1 MIVQGF
7 YIIFLKQFILNGKGK
22 QMKKNIKKQMK
33 KQYMPAV
40 IVVSLVL
47 LLAVAGIGI
56 HVIRKYIPTKERMD
70 LNEYYGQTAEGE
82 SVIVLGTNIMEER
95 AVTSNEQ
102 VYLPLELVNTY
113 LNQRYYWDSGN
124 QQILYATP
132 SELQKYPASANGDSD
147 VWLKDGKVYL
157 SLTFVQRYTDMDVYM
172 GEAPSRIIIQN
183 QFQNVNTA
191 SVQKDTYVRY
201 RGGIK
206 SPVLTQVKKGD
217 TLIYLE
223 EYEEWVQAATMDGYI
238 GFVKKSDISP
248 AEVKDFERDFK
259 IEEYQYLS
267 MEEPVNLSWHQVT
280 APEANAYFADA
291 TANMTGV
298 NVISPTWF
306 YLADTAG
313 NIADIS
319 SAEYVQQAHD
329 KGMQVWGLIDNFTAD
344 VSTTET
350 LSQLA
355 SRQNI
360 ISQLIAAAENTGLDG
375 INVDFETLS
384 EDAGPHFLEFLR
396 ELSIEC
402 HKRNLVLSVD
412 NPVPE
417 DFTSHYDREEQG
429 EVVDYVIIMGY
440 DEHYVGSEEAGSVA
454 SLPWVE
460 KGVTDTLTEV
470 PPERTILAIP
480 FYTRLWKTT
489 GGALTSEAIGMDQ
502 AQNVLTENKVEAIW
516 DGSVG
521 QNKASFEKDGSSY
534 DIWIEDAQSIAE
546 KVKLIPKYGLA
557 GVAQWK
563 LGFENSSIWQVI
575 SDNLQ

>member
-1 MIVQGF
+1 
-7 YIIFLKQFILNGKGK
+7 
-22 QMKKNIKKQMK
+22 MKKNIKKQMK

-40 IVVSLVL
+40 IVAGLIL
-47 LLAVAGIGI
+47 LLAAAGIGV

-82 SVIVLGTNIMEER
+82 AVIVLGTNIMEER
-95 AVTSNEQ
+95 AVTSNGQ
-102 VYLPLELVNTY
+102 IYLPLKLVNTY

-132 SELQKYPASANGDSD
+132 SELQKYPASSNGDSD
-147 VWLKDGKVYL
+147 VWMKDEAVYL
-157 SLTFVQRYTDMDVYM
+157 SLAFVQRYTDMDVYM
-172 GEAPSRIIIQN
+172 GEAPSRVIIQN

-223 EYEEWVQAATMDGYI
+223 EYEEWVKAATMDGYI
-238 GFVKKSDISP
+238 GFVKKRDISS
-248 AEVKDFERDFK
+248 AEVKNFERDFK
-259 IEEYQYLS
+259 MEEYQYLS
-267 MEEPVNLSWHQVT
+267 MEDPVNLSWHQVT
-280 APEANAYFADA
+280 STEANSYFADA
-291 TANMTGV
+291 TANVSGV

-306 YLADTAG
+306 YLADTDG

-329 KGMQVWGLIDNFTAD
+329 RGMKVWGLIDNFTAD

-360 ISQLIAAAENTGLDG
+360 ISQLMTAAENTGLDG

-402 HKRNLVLSVD
+402 HKKNLVLSVD

-429 EVVDYVIIMGY
+429 KVVDYVIIMGY
-440 DEHYVGSEEAGSVA
+440 DEHYVGSEEPGSVA

-460 KGVTDTLTEV
+460 KGVTDTLAEV
-470 PPERTILAIP
+470 PAERTILAIP
-480 FYTRLWKTT
+480 FYTRLWKIT

-502 AQNVLTENKVEAIW
+502 AQKVLAENNVQTIW

-521 QNKASFEKDGSSY
+521 QNKASFEKEGSSY
-534 DIWIEDAQSIAE
+534 DIWLEDAQSIAE

-563 LGFENSSIWQVI
+563 LGFENNSIWKVI
-575 SDNLQ
+575 SDNLK

>member
-1 MIVQGF
+1 
-7 YIIFLKQFILNGKGK
+7 
-22 QMKKNIKKQMK
+22 MKKNIKKQMK

-47 LLAVAGIGI
+47 LLAAAGIGV

-248 AEVKDFERDFK
+248 VEVKDFERDFK